1 MCPKNNMIQNNMM
14 KHTRPFIPGR
24 VPGSSGAL
32 AVFPFGKQHFSFT
45 SDSFNQA
52 VCSWNID
59 RLLHKPSHSGQDAET
74 SITPSPSCLKQLLH
88 C

>member
-1 MCPKNNMIQNNMM
+1 MCLKNNLIFFNQ
-14 KHTRPFIPGR
+14 KHQRIDTRACARLEWRSRRI
-24 VPGSSGAL
+24 S
-32 AVFPFGKQHFSFT
+32 FGKKHFSFS

-74 SITPSPSCLKQLLH
+74 SLTPSPSCLKQLLH